1 MYILSETERTSPPLL
16 YSDGQLHGAARSGY
30 GSACC
35 PPVVDPYTLLA
46 LLAGIALATYFLRV
60 ALIAMGMGRSLR
72 RGLGLSDITLQVSTG
87 KFRCPFFKSSYDV
100 SFLPSQCQ
108 YSVFSLQ
115 RLYSKSY
122 RVHGTLV
129 RS

>member
-1 MYILSETERTSPPLL
+1 
-16 YSDGQLHGAARSGY
+16 
-30 GSACC
+30 
-35 PPVVDPYTLLA
+35 VVDPYTLLA

-87 KFRCPFFKSSYDV
+87 IFRCPFFKI
-100 SFLPSQCQ
+100 LIQCFF
-108 YSVFSLQ
+108 SPFSLSIFSIFSTEAAFKE
-115 RLYSKSY
+115 YMVY
-122 RVHGTLV
+122 GTLC